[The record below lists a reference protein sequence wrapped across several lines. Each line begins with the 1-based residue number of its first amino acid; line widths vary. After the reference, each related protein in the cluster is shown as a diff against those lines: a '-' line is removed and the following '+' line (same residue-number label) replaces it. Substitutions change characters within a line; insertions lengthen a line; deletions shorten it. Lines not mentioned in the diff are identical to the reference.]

1 MFHFKILILREIR
14 KKKRDEIKDIH
25 QQENHFYFIFFE
37 MMMGASEIFFFFK
50 KRFLNMSY
58 ICKYVTKHYFFK
70 IYIFK

>member
-1 MFHFKILILREIR
+1 MFHFKIMILSEIR

-37 MMMGASEIFFFFK
+37 MMMGASEIFKKK

-58 ICKYVTKHYFFK
+58 ICKYVTKYYFFK